1 MVYNGK
7 PSSGCKLCRIRKVKC
22 DETKP
27 FCLRCTK
34 SKRHCPGYGAVS
46 RDHGKPSEKQL
57 KKLRSS
63 SSEEAPGVDP
73 RIPFRKCSSADGCT
87 SIAATA
93 ALPRRNSSPF
103 RLGDKETDLIS
114 ILEIVPGGLA
124 DSLDEQ
130 ASCLFLSEF
139 VNVPLTATAR
149 GHYAFLPKFL
159 GSGSISLC
167 LSQAFKATSMAA
179 LAMRQSKG
187 MRGPALLRAQE
198 HHIKALR
205 AVGQAI
211 GDPKESKSDQTLGA
225 VLMLAFF
232 EVTASM
238 FPTQTLM
245 SKDSMKEYISHL
257 KGAARIVQM
266 RGQQCLETTEGREMF
281 AMTRNQCISVQNLF
295 KESEMSGYSWLLYN
309 EAVNKDNK
317 PTVDI
322 SLLSSQVQ
330 QAIDGI
336 IAKASEPSPEA
347 VEKMIE
353 LLGKAR
359 KLEDEF
365 RKLND
370 KPSPQWKVE
379 IAEWIFDR
387 TDEEIDTEP
396 TFEGQV
402 YKFFNLPM
410 AVLHLVVWVSHLN
423 LITTIVR
430 ATSWLA
436 SAGKDDIVE
445 IDEYDT
451 LINVATTR
459 VEDIVATVP
468 YFCSWNGYGVIVS
481 QFPCGT
487 TNPDDPLKGEA
498 GLIVMWPVAMAMK
511 SDYATAR
518 QRRYLRARLRYI
530 ADASGINQ
538 ARFFINEV

>member
-22 DETKP
+22 DGTKP

-34 SKRHCPGYGAVS
+34 SKRHCPGYGAVG
-46 RDHGKPSEKQL
+46 RDQGKPSEKQL
-57 KKLRSS
+57 KKLRSG

-73 RIPFRKCSSADGCT
+73 RIPLRKCSSGNGCT

-187 MRGPALLRAQE
+187 IRGPALLRAQE

-232 EVTASM
+232 EVTLST
-238 FPTQTLM
+238 FSSSTLM

-487 TNPDDPLKGEA
+487 TKPDDPLKGEA
-498 GLIVMWPVAMAMK
+498 GLIVMWPIAMAMK
-511 SDYATAR
+511 SDYATPR

>member
-1 MVYNGK
+1 MVYTGK
-7 PSSGCKLCRIRKVKC
+7 PSGGCKLCRIRKVKC

-34 SKRHCPGYGAVS
+34 SKRHCPGYGAVF
-46 RDHGKPSEKQL
+46 RDRDRDRDRESGKSPGDKVKKRSNSED
-57 KKLRSS
+57 STGAIDVS
-63 SSEEAPGVDP
+63 V
-73 RIPFRKCSSADGCT
+73 PFKPASPMDDCCN
-87 SIAATA
+87 
-93 ALPRRNSSPF
+93 ALSPPRRGSSPF
-103 RLGDKETDLIS
+103 RLGDREGDLLS
-114 ILEIVPGGLA
+114 VLERVPGGLTDA
-124 DSLDEQ
+124 LDEQ

-139 VNVPLTATAR
+139 VNVPLTPTAR
-149 GHYAFLPKFL
+149 GYYSFLPRFL
-159 GSGSISLC
+159 GSGTVSLC

-179 LAMRQSKG
+179 LAMRQTKG

-198 HHIKALR
+198 HHINALR

-211 GDPKESKSDQTLGA
+211 SDPNEMKSDQTLGA
-225 VLMLAFF
+225 VLMLAFY
-232 EVTASM
+232 E
-238 FPTQTLM
+238 TLM

-266 RGQQCLETTEGREMF
+266 RGQQCLETTEGKEMF
-281 AMTRNQCISVQNLF
+281 SMTRNQCLSVQNLF
-295 KESEMSGYSWLLYN
+295 KESEMTGYSWLLYN
-309 EAVNKDNK
+309 EAVTQNNR

-347 VEKMIE
+347 VDKMLE

-359 KLEDEF
+359 KLEAEF

-370 KPSPQWKVE
+370 DRDNPQWKVDT
-379 IAEWIFDR
+379 AEWVFDR
-387 TDEEIDTEP
+387 TDDELDYEP

-410 AVLHLVVWVSHLN
+410 AVLHLVTWCTHLN
-423 LITTIVR
+423 LITTMLR
-430 ATSWLA
+430 SSSWLA
-436 SAGKDDIVE
+436 SAGREAIDED
-445 IDEYDT
+445 DEYDEFVR
-451 LINVATTR
+451 VATTR
-459 VEDIVATVP
+459 VEDIVAAVP

-487 TNPDDPLKGEA
+487 TKPDDPLKGEA

-511 SDYATAR
+511 SDFATSR
-518 QRRYLRARLRYI
+518 QRRYLRGRLRYI
-530 ADASGINQ
+530 ADVSGISQ
-538 ARFFINEV
+538 ARYFMNEI